1 MSKKRYLI
9 LVVGVV
15 LMLIVGCSN
24 ADQENLVQAP
34 SSPVIQDSGPGISSI
49 EVGSIE
55 TNDGKNL
62 KISMGGG
69 TENNFGKLSFR
80 KGDTFKISVVSENDG
95 ELEIGI
101 MSITTEQVF
110 SDIVKNGEGK
120 FIITI
125 PEDGEYRIYV
135 SNKDEQSAI
144 FDMKLSKAIEGPIV

>member
-1 MSKKRYLI
+1 

-15 LMLIVGCSN
+15 LGLLVGCSN
-24 ADQENLVQAP
+24 ADQENIVQAP
-34 SSPVIQDSGPGISSI
+34 SSPVIQDSGSVIPSI

-62 KISMGGG
+62 KISMGGW
-69 TENNFGKLSFR
+69 TENKFGELSFR
-80 KGDTFKISVVSENDG
+80 KGETFKISVVGENDG

-101 MSITTEQVF
+101 LSINTEQVF
-110 SDIVKNGEGK
+110 GYVVNSGEGEVT
-120 FIITI
+120 ITI

-135 SNKDEQSAI
+135 SNKDEQSAT